1 MQRRLSPYHV
11 DKGAQNRNK
20 LLGILQAKN
29 NLYGSQTQLRFNGSP
44 YNIVKL
50 KLLTI
55 ALAT

>member
-29 NLYGSQTQLRFNGSP
+29 NLYGSQTQLRFN
-44 YNIVKL
+44 
-50 KLLTI
+50 
-55 ALAT
+55 